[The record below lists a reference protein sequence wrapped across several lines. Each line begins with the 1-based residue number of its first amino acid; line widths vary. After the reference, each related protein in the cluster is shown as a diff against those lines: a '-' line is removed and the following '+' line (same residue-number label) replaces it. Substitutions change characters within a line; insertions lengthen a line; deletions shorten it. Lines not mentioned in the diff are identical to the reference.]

1 MKTKIVSLL
10 LALGLTTNAAFSGNS
25 AKVGYT
31 SDFFY
36 RGVQKA
42 EQSVQS
48 SVKLGSALGGVDL
61 SAHACTNQSVDVG
74 VDSYNLGAGVG
85 KSFSDG
91 LLSVYAGVN
100 HFEDRP
106 GDALSEF
113 QVGISS
119 NIALSP
125 SVSVYRDFDDSLYT
139 VELAVGQSF
148 DLSVASLDLS
158 ASIGNTDLTDS
169 TDRTYYAVG
178 ADISKNISENA
189 NLSVGVDYVDA
200 DDLDEREFVFGT
212 ALTVKF

>member
-25 AKVGYT
+25 AKVGYA

-36 RGVQKA
+36 RGAQKA

-61 SAHACTNQSVDVG
+61 STHACTNQSVDAG

-119 NIALSP
+119 NVALNP
-125 SVSVYRDFDDSLYT
+125 SVAVYRDFDESLYT
-139 VELAVGQSF
+139 VELAVGHSF

-158 ASIGNTDLTDS
+158 ASVGNTDLTNS
-169 TDRTYYAVG
+169 TDRTYYTVG
-178 ADISKNISENA
+178 ADISKSISENA
-189 NLSVGVDYVDA
+189 DLSVGVDYVDA

>member
-25 AKVGYT
+25 AKVGYA

-36 RGVQKA
+36 RGAQKA

-61 SAHACTNQSVDVG
+61 SAHACTNQSVDTG
-74 VDSYNLGAGVG
+74 ADSYNLGAGVG

-119 NIALSP
+119 NMALSP

-178 ADISKNISENA
+178 ADISKSISENA

>member
-25 AKVGYT
+25 AKVGYA

-36 RGVQKA
+36 RGAQKA

-48 SVKLGSALGGVDL
+48 SVKLGSVLGGVDL
-61 SAHACTNQSVDVG
+61 SAHACTNQSVDAG

-119 NIALSP
+119 NVALNPSIA
-125 SVSVYRDFDDSLYT
+125 VYRDFDESLYT
-139 VELAVGQSF
+139 VELAVGHSF

-158 ASIGNTDLTDS
+158 ASVGNTDLTNS
-169 TDRTYYAVG
+169 TDRTYYTVG
-178 ADISKNISENA
+178 ADISKSISENA
-189 NLSVGVDYVDA
+189 DLSVGVDYVDA
-200 DDLDEREFVFGT
+200 DDLNEREFVFGT

>member
-25 AKVGYT
+25 AKVGYA

-36 RGVQKA
+36 RGAQKA

-61 SAHACTNQSVDVG
+61 SAHACTNQSVDAG

-119 NIALSP
+119 NVALNP
-125 SVSVYRDFDDSLYT
+125 SVAVYRDFDESLYT
-139 VELAVGQSF
+139 VELAVGHSF
-148 DLSVASLDLS
+148 DLSAASLDLS
-158 ASIGNTDLTDS
+158 ASAGNTDLTNS
-169 TDRTYYAVG
+169 TDRTYYTVG
-178 ADISKNISENA
+178 ADISKSISENA
-189 NLSVGVDYVDA
+189 DLSVGVDYVDA

>member
-61 SAHACTNQSVDVG
+61 SAHACTNQSVDAG

-119 NIALSP
+119 NVALNP
-125 SVSVYRDFDDSLYT
+125 SVAVYRDFDESLYT
-139 VELAVGQSF
+139 VELAVGHSF

-158 ASIGNTDLTDS
+158 ASVGNTDLTNS
-169 TDRTYYAVG
+169 TDRTYYTVG

-189 NLSVGVDYVDA
+189 DLSLGMEYVDA